1 MIDKEHSAIYEMQA
15 ELCRAMSS
23 ALRLEIVHLLR
34 EAPMQ
39 VNELAQATGQPQS
52 TISRNLIKLKG
63 AGVVVSHR
71 VGQGVWYEIANLK
84 ISAVCD
90 LMREVLLE
98 EARFRSELL
107 QTMRDEAEE

>member
-39 VNELAQATGQPQS
+39 VNELAGATGQP
-52 TISRNLIKLKG
+52 
-63 AGVVVSHR
+63 HR